1 MTVTGVMVTEWL
13 KSMPTRFNLQL
24 KKTPWKLLNKITL
37 KKSGRRQKS
46 MQNFPACK
54 ALMISHLFLLQI
66 TKEEWENYY
75 SGVSASIDSDC
86 YFDLMMRNAYQIQ
99 C

>member
-1 MTVTGVMVTEWL
+1 MLEEYAHKVQLAAKKNSLETVENDNFEKNQQTT
-13 KSMPTRFNLQL
+13 KKHAKIPSMYE
-24 KKTPWKLLNKITL
+24 
-37 KKSGRRQKS
+37 
-46 MQNFPACK
+46 
-54 ALMISHLFLLQI
+54 LMISHLFLLQI